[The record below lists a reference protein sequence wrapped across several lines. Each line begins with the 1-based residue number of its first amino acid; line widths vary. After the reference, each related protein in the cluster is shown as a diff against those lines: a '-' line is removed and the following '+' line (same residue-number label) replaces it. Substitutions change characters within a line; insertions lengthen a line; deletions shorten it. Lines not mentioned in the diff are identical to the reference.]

1 MKQQLRCLLALA
13 AAGAVAA
20 GLAYGGGVDGPMRG
34 ERVIAG
40 NGTHEHNVRFQGGQQ
55 AIVIVSGDG
64 DSDLDLRVYDGNNNV
79 VCNDDDGT
87 DLALC
92 GWTPTYSSNYR
103 LRIRNIGQTANRYW
117 LRTN

>member
-1 MKQQLRCLLALA
+1 MARQLKRVLALA
-13 AAGAVAA
+13 AAGAIAA

-34 ERVIAG
+34 ERVIPG
-40 NGTHEHNVRFQGGQQ
+40 NGTHEHQVRFQGGQQ

-79 VCNDDDGT
+79 VCEDADDT

-92 GWTPTYSSNYR
+92 GWRPTYSANYR
-103 LRIRNIGQTANRYW
+103 LRIRNIGHTANRYW